1 MASLQDKYEKESKT
15 QLDKINQLSQNSL
28 LKQQFDKQ
36 VKQAAAPSSDLQK
49 RADTYVQSVQ
59 SSQDKIVGGAPGGN
73 GGKILPD
80 APPPTPSVSSTPG
93 ATPSPTPTPTF
104 TPSPTPTPS
113 A

>member
-15 QLDKINQLSQNSL
+15 QLDKINQLSANNL
-28 LKQQFDKQ
+28 LKQQFEKQ

-49 RADTYVQSVQ
+49 RANTYVQSVQ
-59 SSQDKIVGGAPGGN
+59 SSQDTIAGGSPGGN
-73 GGKILPD
+73 GGRIATD
-80 APPPTPSVSSTPG
+80 VPPPTPSIS
-93 ATPSPTPTPTF
+93 ATPAA